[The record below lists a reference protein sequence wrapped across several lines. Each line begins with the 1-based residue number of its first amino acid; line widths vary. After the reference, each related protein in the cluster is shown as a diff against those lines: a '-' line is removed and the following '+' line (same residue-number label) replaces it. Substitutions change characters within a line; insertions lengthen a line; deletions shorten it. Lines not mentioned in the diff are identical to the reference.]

1 MEGTIRQYKIRGV
14 NPPYKTIYLMLNCT
28 SHPPVYRHI
37 SKKHISWFVCSCA
50 YLLVQDVWFVDL
62 FFLGHRAPHECIDA
76 FFVEL
81 TKDSVV
87 AVKEAQKRVA
97 ADWRSGFHSRGIQ
110 AEPKRRKKQIRCFR
124 TAARWKA
131 AGKTKPIEKKSSVAV
146 AKKVAICSRSR
157 TRPPITPDH
166 PKVPA

>member
-1 MEGTIRQYKIRGV
+1 M
-14 NPPYKTIYLMLNCT
+14 
-28 SHPPVYRHI
+28 
-37 SKKHISWFVCSCA
+37 
-50 YLLVQDVWFVDL
+50 
-62 FFLGHRAPHECIDA
+62 
-76 FFVEL
+76 EL

-131 AGKTKPIEKKSSVAV
+131 AGKKKPIEKKSSVAV
-146 AKKVAICSRSR
+146 AKKVAIIKAPPSTPLVQPLENKASNYTRSSKGTRMIQQQVSRLLEMDVLAFPSKPMFDAETKICR
-157 TRPPITPDH
+157 IKYLNIFMRFFDVKNVYICFFLGG
-166 PKVPA
+166 VSALIFLI